1 MSDSERIVALEQRVE
16 TLEKYIKDLQWN
28 IEYKWGL
35 DFMQQNS
42 ATLAHLIQGAY
53 NR

>member
-1 MSDSERIVALEQRVE
+1 MTQEERIIALEKRVE
-16 TLEKYIKDLQWN
+16 TLETYIKDLQWN

-35 DFMQQNS
+35 DFMGENS
-42 ATLAHLIQGAY
+42 AHMWNMIQGAY